1 MARRFLLPAVLLT
14 LALHAQV
21 VDRMVAVANKRVVL
35 QSELEQAVRVEFLL
49 KGKPLSE
56 VTTADLETSLDHLID
71 QSLLDQQMADSSIA
85 DPTPEEL
92 AAELKSVRSQIP
104 GASSDDSWKA
114 LLASYGLTV
123 QDVEMSLAEQMRLL
137 KLTDLRFR
145 AMVRVGRNAIATYYQ
160 ETLIPELRKNNA
172 PEPPLEQVSP
182 QIEKILTEQR
192 ITELLNQW
200 LEALRA
206 QSHIEKMLPLENTLG
221 GGKHS

>member
-1 MARRFLLPAVLLT
+1 MTRRLLFTVLFLT

-56 VTTADLETSLDHLID
+56 VTTADLESSLDRLID
-71 QSLLDQQMADSSIA
+71 QSLLDQQMAGSSVA

-92 AAELKSVRSQIP
+92 TAELKSVRSQIA
-104 GASSDDSWKA
+104 GAASDDGWRS
-114 LLASYGLTV
+114 LLVSYGLAPE
-123 QDVEMSLAEQMRLL
+123 DVEMSLTEQMRLL
-137 KLTDLRFR
+137 KFTDLRFR

-160 ETLIPELRKNNA
+160 ETLIPELRKKNA

-192 ITELLNQW
+192 ITDLFKQW

-206 QSHIEKMLPLENTLG
+206 QAHIEKMLPLENTLG
-221 GGKHS
+221 GGKHP